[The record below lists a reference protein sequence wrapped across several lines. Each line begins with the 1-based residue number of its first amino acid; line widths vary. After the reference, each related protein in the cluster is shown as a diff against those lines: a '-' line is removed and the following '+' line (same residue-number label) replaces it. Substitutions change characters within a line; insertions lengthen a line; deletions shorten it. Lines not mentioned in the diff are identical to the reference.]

1 MQRNELFSRQ
11 TYLEHLGKRI
21 KDLKFGYR
29 QNIAIIGDELVGK
42 TSIIFKFLST
52 FCDNHVI
59 PVYIEVRPE
68 TIELFSRRFIGVLL
82 YNFMS
87 NSGQPLKED
96 VDYLIKYSSKYI
108 PQTINKVNHI
118 LLNLKKKKYSAFP
131 ELLGLCETIRQ
142 ETGKSCVVIFDEFH
156 NLETLGIKNLYQ
168 DWSKILITYKNT
180 MYIIS
185 SSMKYRTKRIL
196 SKELSL
202 LFGNFELINV
212 EPFDVKTTESYIE
225 SKLGALE
232 LKAGTK
238 KLLVNFTAGFPFYL
252 EVITQEII
260 KSPQADLADIIEGLL
275 FAPSG
280 ILNQKFSNYLK
291 RFMDCSNSPDY
302 LAILYLISEGHNK
315 FKDICHIMHKTKK
328 ELTLRVNYLLEL
340 DAINRSADFLTISD
354 RVFTF
359 WLKFVYKNKY
369 QSLTFDAKN
378 QAAIFKDKINEIIN
392 DFIRISHK
400 PVIERVTEL
409 LRGFEDDTMQIER
422 KKLRLTRFR
431 EIKPLEFNGQSIKE
445 GLIGRSGE
453 GVWIMAFKHDLTTEE
468 DITDFARECKK
479 FHHKLQKKIIVTLKD
494 IDSNARLRAL
504 EEKIWTLDLN
514 NLNQIFDMYS
524 KPRII
529 V

>member
-1 MQRNELFSRQ
+1 MQNNVLFSRQ
-11 TYLEHLGKRI
+11 SYLDTLNKRI
-21 KDLKFGYR
+21 RDLKFGYR

-42 TSIIFKFLST
+42 TSIIFKFLNGFS
-52 FCDNHVI
+52 DNYVI
-59 PVYIEVRPE
+59 PVYVEVRPE
-68 TIELFSRRFIGVLL
+68 TIESFSKRFIGVLL
-82 YNFMS
+82 YNFLS
-87 NSGQPLKED
+87 NSGLPLKED
-96 VDYLIKYSSKYI
+96 LDYLIKHSSKYI
-108 PQTINKVNHI
+108 PQTVNKANHI

-131 ELLGLCETIRQ
+131 ELLGLCESIKQ

-168 DWSKILITYKNT
+168 DWSNLLVTYKNT
-180 MYIIS
+180 MYVII

-212 EPFDVKTTESYIE
+212 EPFDVKTTEAYIE
-225 SKLGALE
+225 SKLGGLD
-232 LKAGTK
+232 LKPGTE
-238 KLLVNFTAGFPFYL
+238 KLLVNFTAGYPFYL
-252 EVITQEII
+252 EVITNEII
-260 KSPQADLADIIEGLL
+260 KSPQAGLAETIESLL

-291 RFMDCSNSPDY
+291 RFMDCPNSPDY

-315 FKDICHIMHKTKK
+315 MKDICQLMHKTKK
-328 ELTLRVNYLLEL
+328 EMTLRVNYLLEL

-369 QSLTFDAKN
+369 QALTFDAKN
-378 QAAIFKDKINEIIN
+378 QVAIFKDKINEIIN
-392 DFIRISHK
+392 DFIRVSQK

-453 GVWIMAFKHDLTTEE
+453 GVWIMAFKHDLTTE
-468 DITDFARECKK
+468 DDVTYFAKECKK
-479 FHHKLQKKIIVTLKD
+479 YHNKLQKKIIVTLKD

-504 EEKIWTLDLN
+504 EEKIWTL
-514 NLNQIFDMYS
+514 
-524 KPRII
+524 
-529 V
+529 

>member
-1 MQRNELFSRQ
+1 MQNDLLFSRQ
-11 TYLEHLGKRI
+11 LSLDILNKRVR
-21 KDLKFGYR
+21 DLKFGYR

-42 TSIIFKFLST
+42 TSLIFRFLSS
-52 FCDNHVI
+52 FCDNHIV
-59 PVYIEVRPE
+59 PVYLEVRPE
-68 TIELFSRRFIGVLL
+68 TIELFSRRFIGILL
-82 YNFMS
+82 YNFMF
-87 NSGQPLKED
+87 NSGLPLKED
-96 VDYLIKYSSKYI
+96 LDYLIKCSFRYI
-108 PQTINKVNHI
+108 PQTINKANHI

-131 ELLGLCETIRQ
+131 DLLGLCESIRY
-142 ETGKSCVVIFDEFH
+142 ETGKNCVIIFDEFH

-168 DWSKILITYKNT
+168 DWSKALITDKNT
-180 MYIIS
+180 MYVIV

-212 EPFDVKTTESYIE
+212 EPFDIKTTEAYIE
-225 SKLGALE
+225 SMLGPLE

-238 KLLVNFTAGFPFYL
+238 KMLVNFTAGFPFYL
-252 EVITQEII
+252 EVITKEII
-260 KSPQADLADIIEGLL
+260 KSPQADLADIIESLL
-275 FAPSG
+275 FSPSG

-291 RFMDCSNSPDY
+291 RFMDCPNSPDY

-315 FKDICHIMHKTKK
+315 LKDICHIMHKTKK

-378 QAAIFKDKINEIIN
+378 QVAIFKDKINEIIN

-400 PVIERVTEL
+400 PVIERVIEL
-409 LRGFEDDTMQIER
+409 LRSFEDDTMQIER
-422 KKLRLTRFR
+422 KKLRLSRFR
-431 EIKPLEFNGQSIKE
+431 EIKPLEFNSRSIKE

-453 GVWIMAFKHDLTTEE
+453 GVWIMAFKHDLTTED
-468 DITDFARECKK
+468 DITDFAKECKK
-479 FHHKLQKKIIVTLKD
+479 YHHKLQKKIIVTLKD

-529 V
+529 A